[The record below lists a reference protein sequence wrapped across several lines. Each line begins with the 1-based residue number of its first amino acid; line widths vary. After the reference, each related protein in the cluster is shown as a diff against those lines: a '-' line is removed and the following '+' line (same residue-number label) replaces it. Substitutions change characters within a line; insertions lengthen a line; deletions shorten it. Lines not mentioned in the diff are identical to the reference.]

1 MRYLLA
7 LAVVAACGSHTHET
21 APAGGAID
29 VGAKAP
35 EAQVTSPSGTTV
47 ALAEGWKGHQH
58 GVIVFYRGFY

>member
-7 LAVVAACGSHTHET
+7 LAVVAACGSHAHEA

-35 EAQVTSPSGTTV
+35 DAKLTTPSGTTV
-47 ALAEGWKGHQH
+47 ALADAWKGHDH